1 MDTRNLDI
9 DTQVQELLQLLKKS
23 ETSTISQILQYNGS
37 NQRCIYINVLKSIK
51 NAIEFNDEVTFGEL
65 CRILALISNANI
77 STHLFSYFSYDD
89 NPFKKSNV
97 VIMACKHTRLEILN
111 NIFRD
116 NSSAISDLSTKVGA
130 TFPLP
135 TDQDEEGHN
144 AFYYSVRSG
153 NTRLLEVL
161 MKKWPMDYFSSRKEE
176 LCSLLSESLNELM
189 LKNVDISI
197 EMQIFIHS
205 FLLDY
210 YFEENPPSESSDYSH
225 DDIQENV
232 SLILECSDLYKTKYA
247 NRESKDLLIVL
258 AKGIARNIFTLKKRL
273 KSTYDRIPWEE
284 MEFHLISHIRYLNN
298 QGCYINCCVTETD
311 FLKYLATFSECLEN
325 ETKDIKF
332 IDIKNLS
339 TFPNKTRGDM
349 INSITHKYSN
359 FEEFYQNYEFIRDYE
374 SLSIIKKCVDAG
386 TEVNALEKSGKTVIV
401 RALQV
406 MGENFKNTLESPK
419 LSSGTSDYLMSFLPK
434 ETVRIMKSLRNSFSH
449 GFPLAIC
456 QEIEEMCGSEFYARV
471 QNDLKSLNV
480 GITSV
485 FQKIKF
491 EIFRT
496 LLKKICDCEDVDVLK
511 DTFHMIRLICCT
523 NDIFQFFPKNNAVIE
538 VEKLV
543 SDLDKMM
550 RKKTHFEKSLFSKIA
565 EIISFEKQFLEISET
580 EFQKHLNM
588 LNLHFTSVYEM
599 NSHSISTKKWRIK
612 RRLNIINPLYNSEG
626 LENINLLMKEIY
638 GSVVQ
643 GKINSHVLSLI
654 SRIFYIIRYRKHE
667 IKHLHEFR
675 KNFQKTEKITFKTI
689 KNRKLIQ
696 TLSYQEILLND
707 ITAIRRLVEE
717 NNLSENSIES
727 FFIYKNSLKMQAEV
741 EMLILSILSS
751 LEHSNYYLIT
761 SQQYNDVDT
770 PLLVGRYLRNY
781 LAHGNPLVDIL
792 MDSTQLI
799 FLFAMKIIKHDIYR
813 KGNITIKR
821 MRNKSNAR
829 YTVENQERL
838 FRALTGNSVDEVQH
852 WIKQGADIYGRNSN
866 LMTALHFAAKSSN
879 IDILKFLID
888 RGLNPKAKD
897 FHNRNILH
905 VSAAFGCKCIVEY
918 IIEEL
923 KISVDEKCERKQSP
937 LHVAAEN
944 GCFDAVETLL
954 HHRAETDVVDVAN
967 QTPLQKAVINNR
979 MEIAKLFLRNN
990 KNINSIRDENGFT
1003 LLHIAAEF
1011 GFLDMVVYL
1020 LDEGADVNSET
1031 LNLATPLHL
1040 SSFDGQLE
1048 AVKILISRGANVS
1061 ARAKEGVTPLHFA
1074 VESGRQSIVE
1084 YLLENGANINAM
1096 TSEKCL
1102 PLHYAIREKH
1112 MKIFEILIKNG
1123 ARLED
1128 IEICG
1133 DSAYKYAISKRNL
1146 DAINYLIESG
1156 VPINQRDLEGCT
1168 PLHLSIKYVTNDISK
1183 RLIENGADVTAVDL
1197 NGFTPLGLAILCG
1210 NYDIASTLLLNRKAF
1225 SLSTENGITL
1235 LQCCASTT
1243 KYSAMLFKQLGM
1255 LDIVNCDM
1263 IASNSDMF
1271 IIFKTLVEM
1280 ATDAMGCSVMKWI
1293 QWKNKHGRTAL
1304 HFSCSSGNIYIVQ
1317 YLVNKLPHLNIPD
1330 EKGYTPLHCAVE
1342 FNHLEVVNLLLSS
1355 EKCSLNSMTS
1365 EGNTALCLASENNYT
1380 EVARV
1385 LIKTGADVNAG
1396 HPLMK
1401 AILDGY
1407 QEMCLI
1413 LLQQNEIYSGKQF
1426 KGEIDKLL
1434 QIASFNGLE
1443 RVVSYI
1449 LHNKS
1454 LTEDFSLEKSLFCAI
1469 ECGYEDIVTVF
1480 LKHGADVNYIFKN
1493 NFTSTLHLA
1502 VKRGH
1507 SKITKLLLDEGADFN
1522 KLDSKNRK
1530 PIEWAVWYGR
1540 LDHVKIFFQK
1550 KTTNVN
1556 AKVNGDYTLLHIAA
1570 ECGHLDIVKFLI
1582 SENASLRAVNGF
1594 SSKPIHLAA
1603 REGQLHIVKYF
1614 IQCDQTLLREHGCA
1628 NMNVLHYAAQAGQ
1641 TDIVKYL
1648 IKKGININESG
1659 DNGVRPIH
1667 LAAMFGFEEV
1677 IRVLLSNGAV
1687 YDCFHDIFHG
1697 TPLLLTDSE
1706 NIKKFLLMIKEI
1718 FHSVKSNNVSNVKL
1732 LIDKGACIHAMDS
1745 DHATPLHYAAREGS
1759 TEIIQLLLEYKANP
1773 NAFGGQNV
1781 TPLHIASKYG
1791 KYEAAKL
1798 LLENGAIYNAMS
1810 TDRKTPLDL
1819 ASSKYISDLLKL
1831 IDIVFRNVQNCNI
1844 NILSTLEKVENSEFL
1859 KSIAFAK
1866 NNEEKTLMTC
1876 AVENDFPELKHLES
1890 IIVKD
1895 FEILSHKIIQL
1906 LNKPKYTLTN
1916 LNDFQKKTSQN
1927 LGTDI
1932 SDIFE
1937 TENST
1942 LSSQDYEKLLHAS
1955 MKFMRN
1961 EKEFNVN
1968 KADSLKMR
1976 SFVAQTMH
1984 DHGQNIEALKIFKYV
1999 FQQQSEMFGPNDFDT
2014 LRTLSCM
2021 ASVLNSLEHYEEAL
2035 KAYNIVFEK
2044 HLEIYGPDNP
2054 LTLFTQSKIGLTLT
2068 KLGKYDEAL
2077 STYKCVYESRKKVY
2091 GPFHANT
2098 LRAFHNINS
2107 ILYNI
2112 NKPKESVE
2120 GLREILNIQEK
2131 DLGPNHKD
2139 TVRTKQSLGLI
2150 LFNMGKF
2157 LEASKILKEN
2167 IENLKYV
2174 LGNEHSEVLQS
2185 EKLIEAMKY
2194 PLDDLNLWRSGDLKK
2209 TNAHVPTLE
2218 ELELHRLKTID
2229 SEGRTLLHFA
2239 VNKGNISLVKDLLQ
2253 KKCDFMQATI
2263 KGNTALHIA
2272 SSRGHA
2278 EIAELLLMHVK
2289 GENVHQL
2296 STFINAKTK
2305 NGGNSAL
2312 HAAANFE
2319 TAIALLKYGA
2329 IYNIQNKDSKTP
2341 KDYTTLKEISDFLQL
2356 VDELFKCVSI
2366 GDNKIMSKLKI
2377 LGFEEKIA
2385 VSNARNELN
2394 FTLLQVCLANGHKQ
2408 LLKQLNLV
2416 M

>member
-1 MDTRNLDI
+1 MDARSLEI
-9 DTQVQELLQLLKKS
+9 DTQVQGLLELLKKS
-23 ETSTISQILQYNGS
+23 EISAINQILQFNGS

-51 NAIEFNDEVTFGEL
+51 NAIEFNDEVNFEEL
-65 CRILALISNANI
+65 CRILALITNVNI
-77 STHLFSYFSYDD
+77 STHLFSYFSYND

-97 VIMACKHTRLEILN
+97 VIMACKHNRLELLN
-111 NIFRD
+111 NIFSD
-116 NSSAISDLSTKVGA
+116 NSSTISDLSTKVGA

-153 NTRLLEVL
+153 NTQLLEVL
-161 MKKWPMDYFSSRKEE
+161 MKKWPMNYFSSRKEE

-197 EMQIFIHS
+197 EIQIFIHS

-225 DDIQENV
+225 NDIQESL
-232 SLILECSDLYKTKYA
+232 SLILEYSDLYETKYA
-247 NRESKDLLIVL
+247 NSKSKDLLIVL
-258 AKGIARNIFTLKKRL
+258 GKGIARNIFTLKKWL

-332 IDIKNLS
+332 TDIKNLS

-349 INSITHKYSN
+349 INSITHKYSH

-374 SLSIIKKCVDAG
+374 SLSIIKKCVDAV
-386 TEVNALEKSGKTVIV
+386 TEVNTVEKSGKTVIV

-434 ETVRIMKSLRNSFSH
+434 ETVRIIKALRNSFSH

-456 QEIEEMCGSEFYARV
+456 HEIEEMYGSEFYVRV

-480 GITSV
+480 GITSA

-496 LLKKICDCEDVDVLK
+496 LLKKICDCEDIDVLK
-511 DTFHMIRLICCT
+511 DTFHMIRLICCK
-523 NDIFQFFPKNNAVIE
+523 NDVSQFFPRNNAVIE

-543 SDLDKMM
+543 SDLDKIM

-588 LNLHFTSVYEM
+588 LNSNFTPEYEM
-599 NSHSISTKKWRIK
+599 SSHDIFSTKCRIK
-612 RRLNIINPLYNSEG
+612 CRLDIINPLYNSEG
-626 LENINLLMKEIY
+626 LENINSLISEIY
-638 GSVVQ
+638 RSI
-643 GKINSHVLSLI
+643 GKGRINSHALSLI
-654 SRIFYIIRYRKHE
+654 SRIIYMTVRRNHE
-667 IKHLHEFR
+667 IKNLHEFR
-675 KNFQKTEKITFKTI
+675 KFFQKTEKITFKTI

-707 ITAIRRLVEE
+707 ITAIKRLVEE
-717 NNLSENSIES
+717 NNLSENNIES
-727 FFIYKNSLKMQAEV
+727 FFIYKNNLKMQAEI

-761 SQQYNDVDT
+761 SQQYNEVDN

-821 MRNKSNAR
+821 VRNKSNAR

-838 FRALTGNSVDEVQH
+838 FRALSGNSLDEVKH
-852 WIKQGADIYGRNSN
+852 WIRQGADIYGRNSN

-897 FHNRNILH
+897 FHKRNILH
-905 VSAAFGCKCIVEY
+905 VSAAFGSKCIVEY
-918 IIEEL
+918 ILEEL

-944 GCFDAVETLL
+944 GCFDVVETLL
-954 HHRAETDVVDVAN
+954 HHRAKTDVVDVAN
-967 QTPLQKAVINNR
+967 QTALQKAVINNR
-979 MEIAKLFLRNN
+979 MEIAELFLCNN

-1020 LDEGADVNSET
+1020 LDEGADANSET
-1031 LNLATPLHL
+1031 TEHLTTPLHL
-1040 SSFDGQLE
+1040 SSFFGHLE
-1048 AVKILISRGANVS
+1048 VVKILISRGASVS
-1061 ARAKEGVTPLHFA
+1061 ARAKEGLTPLHIA
-1074 VESGRQSIVE
+1074 VESGHQSIVE

-1096 TSEKCL
+1096 SSQKCL
-1102 PLHYAIREKH
+1102 PLHYAFREKH
-1112 MKIFEILIKNG
+1112 MRIFEILITNG

-1133 DSAYKYAISKRNL
+1133 DSAYKYAILNRNL
-1146 DAINYLIESG
+1146 DVINYLIENG
-1156 VPINQRDLEGCT
+1156 VPINQRDPEGCT

-1183 RLIENGADVTAVDL
+1183 RLIEHGADVTAVDL
-1197 NGFTPLGLAILCG
+1197 KGFTPLRLAILGG
-1210 NYDIASTLLLNRKAF
+1210 NYDIASTLLLSRKAF
-1225 SLSTENGITL
+1225 SLSTENGYTL
-1235 LQCCASTT
+1235 LHCCALTT
-1243 KYSAMLFKQLGM
+1243 KYIAIFFKQLGM
-1255 LDIVNCDM
+1255 IVNVVNYDM
-1263 IASNSDMF
+1263 FASNSNMF
-1271 IIFKTLVEM
+1271 TIFKTLVEM
-1280 ATDAMGCSVMKWI
+1280 ATNAMGSSVMKWL
-1293 QWKNKHGRTAL
+1293 QWKDNKGMTAL
-1304 HFSCSSGNIYIVQ
+1304 HLSCLSGNTYIVQ
-1317 YLVNKLPHLNIPD
+1317 YLVNKLPDLNIPND
-1330 EKGYTPLHCAVE
+1330 NGYTPLHSAVE
-1342 FNHLEVVNLLLSS
+1342 TNHLEVVNLLLST

-1365 EGNTALCLASENNYT
+1365 EGNTALCLASECNFT
-1380 EVARV
+1380 EIARV
-1385 LIKTGADVNAG
+1385 LIKNGADVNAG
-1396 HPLMK
+1396 YPLMK
-1401 AILDGY
+1401 AIQGGHE
-1407 QEMCLI
+1407 EMCLI

-1426 KGEIDKLL
+1426 KGDIDKFL
-1434 QIASFNGLE
+1434 QYASFNGME

-1454 LTEDFSLEKSLFCAI
+1454 LTEDFSLEESLFRAI
-1469 ECGYEDIVTVF
+1469 ECGYEDIVTIF
-1480 LKHGADVNYIFKN
+1480 LNHGADVNYILIN
-1493 NFTSTLHLA
+1493 NFTSNLHLA

-1507 SKITKLLLDEGADFN
+1507 SKITKLLLDRGADIN
-1522 KLDSKNRK
+1522 KLDSENRR
-1530 PIEWAVWYGR
+1530 PIEWAVWYDR
-1540 LDHVKIFFQK
+1540 LDLVKIIFQK

-1556 AKVNGDYTLLHIAA
+1556 AKLNGDYTLLHIAA
-1570 ECGHLDIVKFLI
+1570 EYGHLDIVKFLI
-1582 SENASLRAVNGF
+1582 SENASLRAVNSF
-1594 SSKPIHLAA
+1594 NSKPIHLAA
-1603 REGQLHIVKYF
+1603 REGHLHIVEYF
-1614 IQCDQTLLREHGCA
+1614 IQCDKTLLRERGCA

-1641 TDIVKYL
+1641 TDVVKYF

-1659 DNGVRPIH
+1659 DNGARPIH

-1677 IRVLLSNGAV
+1677 LRVLLSNGAI
-1687 YDCFHDIFHG
+1687 YDCFHDIFHR
-1697 TPLLLTDSE
+1697 TPLLLTDSA

-1745 DHATPLHYAAREGS
+1745 DHATLLHYAVGEGN

-1819 ASSKYISDLLKL
+1819 ASSKYINDLLKF
-1831 IDIVFRNVQNCNI
+1831 IDIVFKNVQNCNI

-1876 AVENDFPELKHLES
+1876 AVKNDFPKLKHLES
-1890 IIVKD
+1890 IIDKD
-1895 FEILSHKIIQL
+1895 FEIARHKIIQI
-1906 LNKPKYTLTN
+1906 LNKPKYALTN

-1932 SDIFE
+1932 PDIFE
-1937 TENST
+1937 SRKST
-1942 LSSQDYEKLLHAS
+1942 SLSSQDYEKLLRACT
-1955 MKFMRN
+1955 KFIRN
-1961 EKEFNVN
+1961 EKEFN
-1968 KADSLKMR
+1968 ADSLKMQ
-1976 SFVAQTMH
+1976 SFVAQAMH
-1984 DHGQNIEALKIFKYV
+1984 GQGQNIEAFQIFKYV
-1999 FQQQSEMFGPNDFDT
+1999 FQQQSEMFGLNDFDT
-2014 LRTLSCM
+2014 LRTLSGM

-2054 LTLFTQSKIGLTLT
+2054 LTLFTQSKIGLTLA

-2098 LRAFHNINS
+2098 LRTFHNINS
-2107 ILYNI
+2107 ILCYI
-2112 NKPKESVE
+2112 NKPNESVE

-2157 LEASKILKEN
+2157 FEASKILKEN

-2174 LGNEHSEVLQS
+2174 LGNEHSEVLKS
-2185 EKLIEAMKY
+2185 ENLIEAMKY

-2209 TNAHVPTLE
+2209 TNAHVPTVE
-2218 ELELHRLKTID
+2218 ELELRHLRSTI

-2239 VNKGNISLVKDLLQ
+2239 VHRGNISVVKILLQ
-2253 KKCDFMQATI
+2253 KKCDAMQATI

-2272 SSRGHA
+2272 SSKGHA

-2289 GENVHQL
+2289 GENVHHL

-2305 NGGNSAL
+2305 NCGNSAL

-2319 TAIALLKYGA
+2319 TAITLLKYGA
-2329 IYNIQNKDSKTP
+2329 IYNIQNKDCKTP

-2356 VDELFKCVSI
+2356 IDELFMCVSI
-2366 GDNKIMSKLKI
+2366 GDNRIMSKLKI

-2385 VSNARNELN
+2385 VSKARNEQK